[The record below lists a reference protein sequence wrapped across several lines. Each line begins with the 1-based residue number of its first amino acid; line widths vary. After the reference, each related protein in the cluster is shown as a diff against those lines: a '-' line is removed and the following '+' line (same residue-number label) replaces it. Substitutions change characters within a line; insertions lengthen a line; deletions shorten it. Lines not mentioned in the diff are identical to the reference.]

1 MGTWRDETALPR
13 LSSFVLE
20 LTGVGGAAGRD
31 AAAVT
36 ELALDLPVELDVWPL
51 ADGGVHLGL
60 STPTQIVATTVMPVL
75 HRLVL
80 RVTAEDDPGER

>member
-1 MGTWRDETALPR
+1 MGTWREDTALPR

-20 LTGVGGAAGRD
+20 LAGAGDAPRRGV
-31 AAAVT
+31 AAVT

-51 ADGGVHLGL
+51 AEGGVHLGA

-80 RVTAEDDPGER
+80 RVTASDDPGER

>member
-1 MGTWRDETALPR
+1 MGTWREDTALPR

-20 LTGVGGAAGRD
+20 LAGVGDAARRG

-51 ADGGVHLGL
+51 PDGGVHLGA
-60 STPTQIVATTVMPVL
+60 STPTQHVTTTVMPVL

-80 RVTAEDDPGER
+80 RIAAEDDAGDR